1 MSITRVLQPHVC
13 CIGNPVAGNP
23 TQFVMYRAARAAG
36 VDWRFFTSQVSVEQF
51 ETAFRGIQALGLDGV
66 AVLEP
71 FQAQAIPLLDS
82 VTESALALGRV
93 NVARSDG
100 NSWLGDNT
108 LGAAIARCIEPSL
121 VGTEMP
127 DSKVPSEG
135 MQTHRGSV
143 VVLNEP
149 TIAKV
154 VRLAAHAFSERI
166 VDAGEGAIEPS
177 GAAENA
183 DAMSSHMPPL
193 VEPLDRF
200 SQKEKPVEF
209 LILSS
214 VPSTTS
220 LRQIAALAW
229 SDNAGCLVLGSG
241 SEKQLRPLR
250 ENLKQRNVNFIEP
263 VELMANQAAADFF
276 FWTGVAPSVELIR
289 ESFEEYLQ
297 W

>member
-1 MSITRVLQPHVC
+1 MSVTRLLQPHVC
-13 CIGNPVAGNP
+13 CVGNPVAGNP

-36 VDWRFFTSQVSVEQF
+36 VDWRFFTSQVAVEQF

-71 FQAQAIPLLDS
+71 FQSQAIPMLDS
-82 VTESALALGRV
+82 VTETALALGRV
-93 NVARSDG
+93 NVARPDG

-121 VGTEMP
+121 VGTETP
-127 DSKVPSEG
+127 DKVPSEG
-135 MQTHRGSV
+135 VQTHRGSV

-149 TIAKV
+149 AIAQV
-154 VRLAAHAFSERI
+154 VRLAANAFSERI
-166 VDAGEGAIEPS
+166 VDAGEVAIEPS
-177 GAAENA
+177 GSAGNAEG
-183 DAMSSHMPPL
+183 MSSQMPPQ
-193 VEPLDRF
+193 VEPLERF
-200 SQKEKPVEF
+200 YQKEKPVEF
-209 LILSS
+209 LILGS

-229 SDNAGCLVLGSG
+229 SVNAGCLVLGSG

-250 ENLKQRNVNFIEP
+250 ENLRQRNVNFIEP

>member
-1 MSITRVLQPHVC
+1 MV
-13 CIGNPVAGNP
+13 
-23 TQFVMYRAARAAG
+23 RAARAAG
-36 VDWRFFTSQVSVEQF
+36 VDWRFFTSQVAVEQF

-100 NSWLGDNT
+100 NSWLGENT

-121 VGTEMP
+121 VGTETP

-135 MQTHRGSV
+135 VQTHRGSV

-154 VRLAAHAFSERI
+154 VRLAAHAFSERV
-166 VDAGEGAIEPS
+166 VDAGEAAIEPS
-177 GAAENA
+177 GLAENTEG
-183 DAMSSHMPPL
+183 MGSQIPPQ
-193 VEPLDRF
+193 VESLDRF

-229 SDNAGCLVLGSG
+229 SANAGCLVLGSG

-250 ENLKQRNVNFIEP
+250 ENLRQRNVNFIEP

>member
-1 MSITRVLQPHVC
+1 
-13 CIGNPVAGNP
+13 
-23 TQFVMYRAARAAG
+23 MYRAARAAG
-36 VDWRFFTSQVSVEQF
+36 VDWRFFTSQVAVDQF

-66 AVLEP
+66 AILEP
-71 FQAQAIPLLDS
+71 FQDQAIPLLDS

-121 VGTEMP
+121 VGAETP
-127 DSKVPSEG
+127 DSKAQSDAVQP
-135 MQTHRGSV
+135 HRGSV

-154 VRLAAHAFSERI
+154 VRLAAQAFSEHI
-166 VDAGEGAIEPS
+166 VDAGEAALEPS
-177 GAAENA
+177 AAVENA
-183 DAMSSHMPPL
+183 EGMRIQMPTL
-193 VEPLDRF
+193 IETLDRF
-200 SQKEKPVEF
+200 SQKEKPVDF
-209 LILSS
+209 LILSGA
-214 VPSTTS
+214 PTTTTM
-220 LRQIAALAW
+220 RQIAALTW
-229 SDNAGCLVLGSG
+229 SVKAGCLVLGSG

-250 ENLKQRNVNFIEP
+250 ENLKQRNVKYVEP
-263 VELMANQAAADFF
+263 VEFMANQAAADFF
-276 FWTGVAPSVELIR
+276 FWTGVAPAVELIR

>member
-1 MSITRVLQPHVC
+1 MSITRFLQPHVC
-13 CIGNPVAGNP
+13 CVGNPVAGNP

-36 VDWRFFTSQVSVEQF
+36 VDWRFFTSQVAIEQF

-100 NSWLGDNT
+100 NSWLGENT

-121 VGTEMP
+121 VGTETP

-135 MQTHRGSV
+135 VQTHRGSV

-154 VRLAAHAFSERI
+154 VRLAANSFSERI
-166 VDAGEGAIEPS
+166 VDAGEAAIEPS
-177 GAAENA
+177 GSAENTEG
-183 DAMSSHMPPL
+183 MGSQMLPQ
-193 VEPLDRF
+193 VEPLEHF

-214 VPSTTS
+214 VPSTTC

-229 SDNAGCLVLGSG
+229 SVNAGCLVLGSG

-250 ENLKQRNVNFIEP
+250 ESLRQRNVNFIEP

>member
-1 MSITRVLQPHVC
+1 MSITRFLQPHVC
-13 CIGNPVAGNP
+13 CVGNPVAGNP
-23 TQFVMYRAARAAG
+23 TQFVMYRAARAEG
-36 VDWRFFTSQVSVEQF
+36 VDWRFFTSQVAVEQF
-51 ETAFRGIQALGLDGV
+51 EIAFRGIQALGLDGV

-82 VTESALALGRV
+82 VTESAITLGRV

-121 VGTEMP
+121 VGTETP
-127 DSKVPSEG
+127 DFKAPSEG
-135 MQTHRGSV
+135 VQTHRGSV

-149 TIAKV
+149 KIAKV
-154 VRLAAHAFSERI
+154 IRLAAHAFPERI
-166 VDAGEGAIEPS
+166 VDASEAAIT
-177 GAAENA
+177 ATVATENA
-183 DAMSSHMPPL
+183 EWLSSQMPTQTEL
-193 VEPLDRF
+193 LERF

-209 LILSS
+209 LILNS
-214 VPSTTS
+214 VPSTTA
-220 LRQIAALAW
+220 LRQISGLAW
-229 SDNAGCLVLGSG
+229 SANAGCLVLGSG

-250 ENLKQRNVNFIEP
+250 ENLRQRNVNFIEP
-263 VELMANQAAADFF
+263 VELMAHQAAADFF